1 MFFYYDERRKKK
13 QDLLK
18 RVKMNKLLIE
28 RINKIIVETQGI
40 NDELD
45 LFVYG
50 VAKKIEKKVSKTD
63 VEHSQFGYDYYDGFL
78 KDVFNG
84 SNITVYYT
92 IAYFV
97 NDEEYNAYLNK
108 HGEFHNGFYKIGSKL
123 NIKICLVVIDG
134 KYDDGE
140 FYDSIHHEMEHLFQ
154 TKMVRRQILQ
164 SAHIKMQTKYIYL

>member
-1 MFFYYDERRKKK
+1 M
-13 QDLLK
+13 DLLNMYGK
-18 RVKMNKLLIE
+18 ISMMNKLLIE

-50 VAKKIEKKVSKTD
+50 VAKKIEKKVGKTD

-108 HGEFHNGFYKIGSKL
+108 HGEFHNGFYKMG
-123 NIKICLVVIDG
+123 V
-134 KYDDGE
+134 
-140 FYDSIHHEMEHLFQ
+140 
-154 TKMVRRQILQ
+154 
-164 SAHIKMQTKYIYL
+164 